1 MRCGARRSGGFAG
14 LAPLDVVMA
23 DHSVVQRDVIYV
35 SAERLPIVGERIEG
49 VPDLL
54 VEVLSPGT
62 ARRDRGEKLKLYA
75 ESGVPEYWI
84 LDAAERQ
91 IEFLVNRNGSFVVA
105 LPVDGVYRSQAL
117 PEVLLDLAD
126 FWGEVA
132 ISPLELP
139 MLNIRS

>member
-1 MRCGARRSGGFAG
+1 
-14 LAPLDVVMA
+14 MA